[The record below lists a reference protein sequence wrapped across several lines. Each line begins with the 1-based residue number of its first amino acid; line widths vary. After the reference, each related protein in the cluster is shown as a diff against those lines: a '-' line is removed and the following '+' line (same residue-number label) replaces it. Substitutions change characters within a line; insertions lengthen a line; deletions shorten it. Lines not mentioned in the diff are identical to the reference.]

1 MDIGVWL
8 AFALASSLVLIM
20 PGPTIILVVSQA
32 MVHGKKSV
40 IPLAAGVV
48 GGDFTALGL
57 SLVGVGTLLNTSA
70 ALFGL
75 CKWLGALYLVY
86 LGIRL
91 WFSKEQTR
99 QIGAGA
105 GHGSRPSLFRSS
117 FVVTA
122 LNPKSISF
130 FVAFLP
136 QFVDPGRQTFSQ
148 LLILGT
154 TFLALAAVNA
164 LLYGF
169 FAGHLSHWL
178 NRVGVRRWLARCG
191 GTALIAAGVVTATVK
206 RGV

>member
-8 AFALASSLVLIM
+8 AFALASSLILIM

-57 SLVGVGTLLNTSA
+57 SLLGVGTLLSTSA

-75 CKWLGALYLVY
+75 CKWLGAIYLAY

-91 WFSKEQTR
+91 WFTKEQTE
-99 QIGAGA
+99 QVAAGD
-105 GHGSRPSLFRSS
+105 GHGSRLALFRSS

-136 QFVDPGRQTFSQ
+136 QFVDPGRQPNSQ

-154 TFLALAAVNA
+154 TFLALAATNA
-164 LLYGF
+164 LLYGL

-178 NRVGVRRWLARCG
+178 NRSGVRRWLARCG
-191 GTALIAAGVVTATVK
+191 GTALIAAGVVTATVQ
-206 RGV
+206 RGA

>member
-8 AFALASSLVLIM
+8 AFVLASGLILIM

-57 SLVGVGTLLNTSA
+57 SLLGVGTLLNASA
-70 ALFGL
+70 SLFAL
-75 CKWLGALYLVY
+75 CKWIGALYLLY
-86 LGIRL
+86 LGLRL
-91 WFSKEQTR
+91 WFSRPETM
-99 QIGAGA
+99 QIATGEGYR
-105 GHGSRPSLFRSS
+105 SRPSLFRNS

-148 LLILGT
+148 LLILGA
-154 TFLALAAVNA
+154 TFLVLAAINA

-178 NRVGVRRWLARCG
+178 NRAGVQSWLARG
-191 GTALIAAGVVTATVK
+191 GGSALIAAGVATAMVK
-206 RGV
+206 RAA